1 VAAVA
6 SRGFGLKRKGQ
17 VAMELFALISAL
29 VIIFLVITVIERD
42 RNTMIYTQRVEMDG
56 KRVAEVISTEINT
69 AVIVGR
75 GYSHRFSLPE
85 YLASRTPYSPTVNTT
100 HQFVELSWVGGY
112 YIMPIITSNVT
123 GNPQVG
129 WNTISNENGMIVVT
143 PG

>member
-1 VAAVA
+1 M
-6 SRGFGLKRKGQ
+6 RKTKGQ
-17 VAMELFALISAL
+17 VAIELFALISAL

-42 RNTMIYTQRVEMDG
+42 RNAMIYSQRVEMDG
-56 KRVAEVISTEINT
+56 KRIAEVVSTEVNT

-85 YLASRTPYSPTVNTT
+85 HLASNTIYSVSVNTT
-100 HQFVELSWVGGY
+100 HQFVELTWVGGY

-123 GNPQVG
+123 GNPIIG
-129 WNTISNENGMIVVT
+129 WNSVSNENGMVIIS

>member
-1 VAAVA
+1 LGDKKA
-6 SRGFGLKRKGQ
+6 Q
-17 VAMELFALISAL
+17 VAIELFALVSAL

-42 RNTMIYTQRVEMDG
+42 RNAMIYTQRVEMDG
-56 KRVAEVISTEINT
+56 KRVAEVVSTEVNT

-85 YLASRTPYSPTVNTT
+85 FLASHTGYSVSVNGT
-100 HQFVELSWVGGY
+100 HQFAEVSWVGGY

-123 GNPQVG
+123 GNPQIGANIVSNDNG
-129 WNTISNENGMIVVT
+129 LVSIS